1 MLGKTNMA
9 RENMHDRL
17 IEALGVVL
25 QERRSKLNLSQSDL
39 AQQSEFHRSYISDV
53 ERGARNISLRNL
65 SRLAEALET
74 QVSTLIV
81 SAERKLHSRARR

>member
-1 MLGKTNMA
+1 MA

>member
-1 MLGKTNMA
+1 
-9 RENMHDRL
+9 MHDRL
-17 IEALGVVL
+17 IEALGAVL

-39 AQQSEFHRSYISDV
+39 AEQSEFHRSYISDV

-81 SAERKLHSRARR
+81 SAERKLHSKSRR

>member
-1 MLGKTNMA
+1 MA

-17 IEALGVVL
+17 IEALGAVL

-39 AQQSEFHRSYISDV
+39 AEQSEFHRSYISDV

-81 SAERKLHSRARR
+81 SAERKLHSKSRR